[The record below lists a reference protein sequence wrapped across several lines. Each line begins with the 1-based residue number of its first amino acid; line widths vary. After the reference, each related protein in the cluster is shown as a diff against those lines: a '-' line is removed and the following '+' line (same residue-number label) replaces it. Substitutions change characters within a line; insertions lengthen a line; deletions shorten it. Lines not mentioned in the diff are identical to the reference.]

1 MADNYIERQ
10 QEQYEARKAAWK
22 QAQKYGK
29 KKSTTVHP
37 AESASCTPM
46 TSKSSPSKRRVFIT
60 GGAEGIGKAI
70 VEAFCL
76 SGDQVAFCDI
86 NEIAGQ
92 ETAKAT
98 GSIFHKVD
106 VSDKDVLES
115 CMQRILSE
123 WNDIDIIINNVG
135 ISQFSSITETSVE
148 DFDKILSINLRPV
161 FITSRLLAI
170 HRKEQSSPN
179 PYGRIINICS
189 TRYLMSESGS
199 EGYAASKGGI
209 YSLTHALAL
218 SLSEW
223 NITVNSIAPGWIQTH
238 DYDQLRPEDHSQ
250 HPSRR
255 VGKPEDFGVSDDE
268 SEPHKKE
275 QTASSGQGYTRTTT
289 ARRLFR
295 DPDNK
300 LLGGVASGLAAYFD
314 WDITLVR
321 ILMIVLLFVPY
332 CPMIIL
338 YIIGWIIIPEA
349 RTAAEKLS
357 MRGEAVTIENIG
369 KTVTDGFER
378 VADGVNNFVNSD
390 KPRTFLQKVGDVFV
404 TIAAIILK
412 IFLVALVIICC
423 PVLFVLAVV
432 IVALVFAVIAALVGG
447 GALLYEM
454 LPAIDW
460 TPIATISP
468 VMTLLGTISGIALI
482 AIPLGAFLYTIM
494 RQLFHWSPMGTGLK
508 WSLFILWVLG
518 LVIVI
523 INLSALGWQLPLYG
537 LHCF

>member
-1 MADNYIERQ
+1 MADNYIEKQ
-10 QEQYEARKAAWK
+10 QELYEARKAAWK

-29 KKSTTVHP
+29 KKSTTVHS

-86 NEIAGQ
+86 NETAGQ

-123 WNDIDIIINNVG
+123 WNDIDIIVNNVG

-189 TRYLMSESGS
+189 TRYLMSEPGS

-255 VGKPEDFGVSDDE
+255 VGKPEDI
-268 SEPHKKE
+268 
-275 QTASSGQGYTRTTT
+275 
-289 ARRLFR
+289 ARMCLFLCEENN
-295 DPDNK
+295 DFIN
-300 LLGGVASGLAAYFD
+300 G
-314 WDITLVR
+314 
-321 ILMIVLLFVPY
+321 
-332 CPMIIL
+332 
-338 YIIGWIIIPEA
+338 
-349 RTAAEKLS
+349 
-357 MRGEAVTIENIG
+357 ENI
-369 KTVTDGFER
+369 TIDG
-378 VADGVNNFVNSD
+378 G
-390 KPRTFLQKVGDVFV
+390 
-404 TIAAIILK
+404 
-412 IFLVALVIICC
+412 
-423 PVLFVLAVV
+423 
-432 IVALVFAVIAALVGG
+432 
-447 GALLYEM
+447 
-454 LPAIDW
+454 
-460 TPIATISP
+460 
-468 VMTLLGTISGIALI
+468 MTKKMIYLE
-482 AIPLGAFLYTIM
+482 
-494 RQLFHWSPMGTGLK
+494 
-508 WSLFILWVLG
+508 
-518 LVIVI
+518 
-523 INLSALGWQLPLYG
+523 
-537 LHCF
+537 

>member
-1 MADNYIERQ
+1 MADNYIEKQ
-10 QEQYEARKAAWK
+10 QELYEARKAAWK

-37 AESASCTPM
+37 VKSASCTPM
-46 TSKSSPSKRRVFIT
+46 ASKPETSSKRVFIT

-86 NEIAGQ
+86 NETAGQ

-106 VSDKDVLES
+106 VSDKDALES

-123 WNDIDIIINNVG
+123 WNDIDIIVNNVG

-170 HRKEQSSPN
+170 RRKEQSSPN

-189 TRYLMSESGS
+189 TRYLMSEPGS

-238 DYDQLRPEDHSQ
+238 DYDQLQPEDHSQ

-255 VGKPEDFGVSDDE
+255 VGKPEDI
-268 SEPHKKE
+268 
-275 QTASSGQGYTRTTT
+275 
-289 ARRLFR
+289 ARMCLFLCEENN
-295 DPDNK
+295 DFIN
-300 LLGGVASGLAAYFD
+300 G
-314 WDITLVR
+314 
-321 ILMIVLLFVPY
+321 
-332 CPMIIL
+332 
-338 YIIGWIIIPEA
+338 
-349 RTAAEKLS
+349 
-357 MRGEAVTIENIG
+357 ENI
-369 KTVTDGFER
+369 TIDG
-378 VADGVNNFVNSD
+378 G
-390 KPRTFLQKVGDVFV
+390 
-404 TIAAIILK
+404 
-412 IFLVALVIICC
+412 
-423 PVLFVLAVV
+423 
-432 IVALVFAVIAALVGG
+432 
-447 GALLYEM
+447 
-454 LPAIDW
+454 
-460 TPIATISP
+460 
-468 VMTLLGTISGIALI
+468 MTKKMIYLE
-482 AIPLGAFLYTIM
+482 
-494 RQLFHWSPMGTGLK
+494 
-508 WSLFILWVLG
+508 
-518 LVIVI
+518 
-523 INLSALGWQLPLYG
+523 
-537 LHCF
+537 

>member
-1 MADNYIERQ
+1 MADNYIEKQ
-10 QEQYEARKAAWK
+10 QELYEARKAAWK

-37 AESASCTPM
+37 VKSASCTPM
-46 TSKSSPSKRRVFIT
+46 ASKPETSSKRVFIT

-86 NEIAGQ
+86 NETAGQ

-106 VSDKDVLES
+106 VSDKDALES

-255 VGKPEDFGVSDDE
+255 VGKPEDI
-268 SEPHKKE
+268 
-275 QTASSGQGYTRTTT
+275 
-289 ARRLFR
+289 ARMCLFLCEENN
-295 DPDNK
+295 DFIN
-300 LLGGVASGLAAYFD
+300 G
-314 WDITLVR
+314 
-321 ILMIVLLFVPY
+321 
-332 CPMIIL
+332 
-338 YIIGWIIIPEA
+338 
-349 RTAAEKLS
+349 
-357 MRGEAVTIENIG
+357 ENI
-369 KTVTDGFER
+369 TIDG
-378 VADGVNNFVNSD
+378 G
-390 KPRTFLQKVGDVFV
+390 
-404 TIAAIILK
+404 
-412 IFLVALVIICC
+412 
-423 PVLFVLAVV
+423 
-432 IVALVFAVIAALVGG
+432 
-447 GALLYEM
+447 
-454 LPAIDW
+454 
-460 TPIATISP
+460 
-468 VMTLLGTISGIALI
+468 MTKKMIYLE
-482 AIPLGAFLYTIM
+482 
-494 RQLFHWSPMGTGLK
+494 
-508 WSLFILWVLG
+508 
-518 LVIVI
+518 
-523 INLSALGWQLPLYG
+523 
-537 LHCF
+537 

>member
-1 MADNYIERQ
+1 MADNYIEKQ
-10 QEQYEARKAAWK
+10 QELYEARKAAWK

-29 KKSTTVHP
+29 KKSTTVHS

-86 NEIAGQ
+86 NETAGQ

-123 WNDIDIIINNVG
+123 WNDIDIIVNNVG

-189 TRYLMSESGS
+189 TRYLMSEPGS

-238 DYDQLRPEDHSQ
+238 DYDQLQPEDHSQ

-255 VGKPEDFGVSDDE
+255 VGKPEDI
-268 SEPHKKE
+268 
-275 QTASSGQGYTRTTT
+275 
-289 ARRLFR
+289 ARMCLFLCEENN
-295 DPDNK
+295 DFIN
-300 LLGGVASGLAAYFD
+300 G
-314 WDITLVR
+314 
-321 ILMIVLLFVPY
+321 
-332 CPMIIL
+332 
-338 YIIGWIIIPEA
+338 
-349 RTAAEKLS
+349 
-357 MRGEAVTIENIG
+357 ENI
-369 KTVTDGFER
+369 TIDG
-378 VADGVNNFVNSD
+378 G
-390 KPRTFLQKVGDVFV
+390 
-404 TIAAIILK
+404 
-412 IFLVALVIICC
+412 
-423 PVLFVLAVV
+423 
-432 IVALVFAVIAALVGG
+432 
-447 GALLYEM
+447 
-454 LPAIDW
+454 
-460 TPIATISP
+460 
-468 VMTLLGTISGIALI
+468 MTKKMIYLE
-482 AIPLGAFLYTIM
+482 
-494 RQLFHWSPMGTGLK
+494 
-508 WSLFILWVLG
+508 
-518 LVIVI
+518 
-523 INLSALGWQLPLYG
+523 
-537 LHCF
+537 

>member
-37 AESASCTPM
+37 VKSASCTPM
-46 TSKSSPSKRRVFIT
+46 ASKPETSTKRVFIT

-106 VSDKDVLES
+106 VSDKDALES

-255 VGKPEDFGVSDDE
+255 VGKPEDI
-268 SEPHKKE
+268 
-275 QTASSGQGYTRTTT
+275 
-289 ARRLFR
+289 ARMCLFLCEENN
-295 DPDNK
+295 DFIN
-300 LLGGVASGLAAYFD
+300 G
-314 WDITLVR
+314 
-321 ILMIVLLFVPY
+321 
-332 CPMIIL
+332 
-338 YIIGWIIIPEA
+338 
-349 RTAAEKLS
+349 
-357 MRGEAVTIENIG
+357 ENI
-369 KTVTDGFER
+369 TIDG
-378 VADGVNNFVNSD
+378 G
-390 KPRTFLQKVGDVFV
+390 
-404 TIAAIILK
+404 
-412 IFLVALVIICC
+412 
-423 PVLFVLAVV
+423 
-432 IVALVFAVIAALVGG
+432 
-447 GALLYEM
+447 
-454 LPAIDW
+454 
-460 TPIATISP
+460 
-468 VMTLLGTISGIALI
+468 MTKKMIYIE
-482 AIPLGAFLYTIM
+482 
-494 RQLFHWSPMGTGLK
+494 
-508 WSLFILWVLG
+508 
-518 LVIVI
+518 
-523 INLSALGWQLPLYG
+523 
-537 LHCF
+537 

>member
-1 MADNYIERQ
+1 MADNYIEKQ
-10 QEQYEARKAAWK
+10 QELYEARKAAWK
-22 QAQKYGK
+22 QSRKYGK

-46 TSKSSPSKRRVFIT
+46 TSKSSPSKRRIFVT

-86 NEIAGQ
+86 NETAGQ

-106 VSDKDVLES
+106 VSDKDALES

-123 WNDIDIIINNVG
+123 WNDIDIIVNNVG

-255 VGKPEDFGVSDDE
+255 VGKPEDI
-268 SEPHKKE
+268 
-275 QTASSGQGYTRTTT
+275 
-289 ARRLFR
+289 ARMCLFLCEENN
-295 DPDNK
+295 DFIN
-300 LLGGVASGLAAYFD
+300 G
-314 WDITLVR
+314 
-321 ILMIVLLFVPY
+321 
-332 CPMIIL
+332 
-338 YIIGWIIIPEA
+338 
-349 RTAAEKLS
+349 
-357 MRGEAVTIENIG
+357 ENI
-369 KTVTDGFER
+369 TIDG
-378 VADGVNNFVNSD
+378 G
-390 KPRTFLQKVGDVFV
+390 
-404 TIAAIILK
+404 
-412 IFLVALVIICC
+412 
-423 PVLFVLAVV
+423 
-432 IVALVFAVIAALVGG
+432 
-447 GALLYEM
+447 
-454 LPAIDW
+454 
-460 TPIATISP
+460 
-468 VMTLLGTISGIALI
+468 MTKKMIYLE
-482 AIPLGAFLYTIM
+482 
-494 RQLFHWSPMGTGLK
+494 
-508 WSLFILWVLG
+508 
-518 LVIVI
+518 
-523 INLSALGWQLPLYG
+523 
-537 LHCF
+537 

>member
-37 AESASCTPM
+37 TESASCTPM

-106 VSDKDVLES
+106 VSDKDALES

-123 WNDIDIIINNVG
+123 WNDIDIIVNNVG

-148 DFDKILSINLRPV
+148 DFDKILSINLCPV

-189 TRYLMSESGS
+189 TRYLMSEPGS

-223 NITVNSIAPGWIQTH
+223 NITVNSIAPGWVQTH

-255 VGKPEDFGVSDDE
+255 VGKPEDI
-268 SEPHKKE
+268 
-275 QTASSGQGYTRTTT
+275 
-289 ARRLFR
+289 ARMCLFFCEENN
-295 DPDNK
+295 DFIN
-300 LLGGVASGLAAYFD
+300 G
-314 WDITLVR
+314 
-321 ILMIVLLFVPY
+321 
-332 CPMIIL
+332 
-338 YIIGWIIIPEA
+338 
-349 RTAAEKLS
+349 
-357 MRGEAVTIENIG
+357 ENI
-369 KTVTDGFER
+369 TIDG
-378 VADGVNNFVNSD
+378 G
-390 KPRTFLQKVGDVFV
+390 
-404 TIAAIILK
+404 
-412 IFLVALVIICC
+412 
-423 PVLFVLAVV
+423 
-432 IVALVFAVIAALVGG
+432 
-447 GALLYEM
+447 
-454 LPAIDW
+454 
-460 TPIATISP
+460 
-468 VMTLLGTISGIALI
+468 MTKKMIYLE
-482 AIPLGAFLYTIM
+482 
-494 RQLFHWSPMGTGLK
+494 
-508 WSLFILWVLG
+508 
-518 LVIVI
+518 
-523 INLSALGWQLPLYG
+523 
-537 LHCF
+537 

>member
-1 MADNYIERQ
+1 MADNYIEKQ
-10 QEQYEARKAAWK
+10 QELYEARKAAWK

-37 AESASCTPM
+37 VKSASCTPM
-46 TSKSSPSKRRVFIT
+46 ASKPETSSKRVFIT

-106 VSDKDVLES
+106 VSDKDALES
-115 CMQRILSE
+115 CIQRILSE
-123 WNDIDIIINNVG
+123 WNDIDIIVNNVG

-189 TRYLMSESGS
+189 TRYLMSEPGS

-255 VGKPEDFGVSDDE
+255 VGKPEDI
-268 SEPHKKE
+268 
-275 QTASSGQGYTRTTT
+275 
-289 ARRLFR
+289 ARMCLFLCEENN
-295 DPDNK
+295 DFIN
-300 LLGGVASGLAAYFD
+300 G
-314 WDITLVR
+314 
-321 ILMIVLLFVPY
+321 
-332 CPMIIL
+332 
-338 YIIGWIIIPEA
+338 
-349 RTAAEKLS
+349 
-357 MRGEAVTIENIG
+357 ENI
-369 KTVTDGFER
+369 TIDG
-378 VADGVNNFVNSD
+378 G
-390 KPRTFLQKVGDVFV
+390 
-404 TIAAIILK
+404 
-412 IFLVALVIICC
+412 
-423 PVLFVLAVV
+423 
-432 IVALVFAVIAALVGG
+432 
-447 GALLYEM
+447 
-454 LPAIDW
+454 
-460 TPIATISP
+460 
-468 VMTLLGTISGIALI
+468 MTKKMIYLE
-482 AIPLGAFLYTIM
+482 
-494 RQLFHWSPMGTGLK
+494 
-508 WSLFILWVLG
+508 
-518 LVIVI
+518 
-523 INLSALGWQLPLYG
+523 
-537 LHCF
+537 

>member
-37 AESASCTPM
+37 TESASCTPM

-98 GSIFHKVD
+98 GSIFYKVD
-106 VSDKDVLES
+106 VSDKDALES

-123 WNDIDIIINNVG
+123 WNDIDIIVNNVG

-189 TRYLMSESGS
+189 TRYLMSEPGS

-223 NITVNSIAPGWIQTH
+223 NITVNSIAPGWVQTH

-255 VGKPEDFGVSDDE
+255 VGKPEDI
-268 SEPHKKE
+268 
-275 QTASSGQGYTRTTT
+275 
-289 ARRLFR
+289 ARMCLFFCEENN
-295 DPDNK
+295 DFIN
-300 LLGGVASGLAAYFD
+300 G
-314 WDITLVR
+314 
-321 ILMIVLLFVPY
+321 
-332 CPMIIL
+332 
-338 YIIGWIIIPEA
+338 
-349 RTAAEKLS
+349 
-357 MRGEAVTIENIG
+357 ENI
-369 KTVTDGFER
+369 TIDG
-378 VADGVNNFVNSD
+378 G
-390 KPRTFLQKVGDVFV
+390 
-404 TIAAIILK
+404 
-412 IFLVALVIICC
+412 
-423 PVLFVLAVV
+423 
-432 IVALVFAVIAALVGG
+432 
-447 GALLYEM
+447 
-454 LPAIDW
+454 
-460 TPIATISP
+460 
-468 VMTLLGTISGIALI
+468 MTKKMIYLE
-482 AIPLGAFLYTIM
+482 
-494 RQLFHWSPMGTGLK
+494 
-508 WSLFILWVLG
+508 
-518 LVIVI
+518 
-523 INLSALGWQLPLYG
+523 
-537 LHCF
+537 

>member
-1 MADNYIERQ
+1 MADNYIEKQ
-10 QEQYEARKAAWK
+10 QELYEARKAAWK

-37 AESASCTPM
+37 VKSASCTPM
-46 TSKSSPSKRRVFIT
+46 ASKPETSPKRVFIT

-86 NEIAGQ
+86 NETAGQ

-106 VSDKDVLES
+106 VSDKDALES
-115 CMQRILSE
+115 CIQRILSE
-123 WNDIDIIINNVG
+123 WNDIDIILNNGG

-189 TRYLMSESGS
+189 TRYLMSEPGS

-238 DYDQLRPEDHSQ
+238 DYDQLQPEDHSQ

-255 VGKPEDFGVSDDE
+255 VGKPEDI
-268 SEPHKKE
+268 
-275 QTASSGQGYTRTTT
+275 
-289 ARRLFR
+289 ARMCLFLCEENN
-295 DPDNK
+295 DFIN
-300 LLGGVASGLAAYFD
+300 G
-314 WDITLVR
+314 
-321 ILMIVLLFVPY
+321 
-332 CPMIIL
+332 
-338 YIIGWIIIPEA
+338 
-349 RTAAEKLS
+349 
-357 MRGEAVTIENIG
+357 ENI
-369 KTVTDGFER
+369 TIDG
-378 VADGVNNFVNSD
+378 G
-390 KPRTFLQKVGDVFV
+390 
-404 TIAAIILK
+404 
-412 IFLVALVIICC
+412 
-423 PVLFVLAVV
+423 
-432 IVALVFAVIAALVGG
+432 
-447 GALLYEM
+447 
-454 LPAIDW
+454 
-460 TPIATISP
+460 
-468 VMTLLGTISGIALI
+468 MTKKMIYLE
-482 AIPLGAFLYTIM
+482 
-494 RQLFHWSPMGTGLK
+494 
-508 WSLFILWVLG
+508 
-518 LVIVI
+518 
-523 INLSALGWQLPLYG
+523 
-537 LHCF
+537 

>member
-37 AESASCTPM
+37 VKSASCTPM
-46 TSKSSPSKRRVFIT
+46 ASKPETSSKRVFIT

-106 VSDKDVLES
+106 VSDKDALES
-115 CMQRILSE
+115 CIQRILSE
-123 WNDIDIIINNVG
+123 WNDIDIIVNNVG

-170 HRKEQSSPN
+170 RRKEQSSPN

-189 TRYLMSESGS
+189 TRYLMSEPGS

-238 DYDQLRPEDHSQ
+238 DYDQLQPEDHSQ

-255 VGKPEDFGVSDDE
+255 VGKPEDI
-268 SEPHKKE
+268 
-275 QTASSGQGYTRTTT
+275 
-289 ARRLFR
+289 ARMCLFLCEENN
-295 DPDNK
+295 DFIN
-300 LLGGVASGLAAYFD
+300 G
-314 WDITLVR
+314 
-321 ILMIVLLFVPY
+321 
-332 CPMIIL
+332 
-338 YIIGWIIIPEA
+338 
-349 RTAAEKLS
+349 
-357 MRGEAVTIENIG
+357 ENI
-369 KTVTDGFER
+369 TIDG
-378 VADGVNNFVNSD
+378 G
-390 KPRTFLQKVGDVFV
+390 
-404 TIAAIILK
+404 
-412 IFLVALVIICC
+412 
-423 PVLFVLAVV
+423 
-432 IVALVFAVIAALVGG
+432 
-447 GALLYEM
+447 
-454 LPAIDW
+454 
-460 TPIATISP
+460 
-468 VMTLLGTISGIALI
+468 MTKKMIYIE
-482 AIPLGAFLYTIM
+482 
-494 RQLFHWSPMGTGLK
+494 
-508 WSLFILWVLG
+508 
-518 LVIVI
+518 
-523 INLSALGWQLPLYG
+523 
-537 LHCF
+537 